1 MLDRPSLDAE
11 LRALADEGAAV
22 DVDAFVFR
30 SIALRHFM
38 PPRKPSPLYCSGSI
52 GSRFAPDG
60 HAFRCLYA
68 ALDAETAHR
77 EGNQAF
83 YAVRSL
89 GVRPADL
96 KPPDEVVMIGVR
108 FSLRRVL
115 DLGDPSVRDRL
126 GTSAAELAGRWK
138 LVPDAPTQR
147 LGAAVHDS
155 RAFDGLAYP
164 SVQNPG
170 AVCLVVF
177 PDTLAKESF
186 IDFRSRTPG
195 VPNVRM
201 RMGPPTAG

>member
-11 LRALADEGAAV
+11 LRALAADDAAV

-38 PPRKPSPLYCSGSI
+38 PPRKPSPLYCSGSVV
-52 GSRFAPDG
+52 SRFAPAG
-60 HAFRCLYA
+60 HVFPCLYA

-83 YAVRSL
+83 YAVL
-89 GVRPADL
+89 AQGVRPAEL
-96 KPPDEVVMIGVR
+96 KPPEEVVMIGVR

-115 DLGDPSVRDRL
+115 DLGDASVQKRL
-126 GTSAAELAGRWK
+126 GTSTSELASRWK

-147 LGAAVHDS
+147 LGAAVHAS
-155 RAFDGLAYP
+155 RAFDGIAYP
-164 SVQNPG
+164 SVRNPG
-170 AVCLVVF
+170 GVCLVVF
-177 PDTLAKESF
+177 PDVLSAGSSIE
-186 IDFRSRTPG
+186 FRSRTPG

-201 RMGPPTAG
+201 RTGPPTAR